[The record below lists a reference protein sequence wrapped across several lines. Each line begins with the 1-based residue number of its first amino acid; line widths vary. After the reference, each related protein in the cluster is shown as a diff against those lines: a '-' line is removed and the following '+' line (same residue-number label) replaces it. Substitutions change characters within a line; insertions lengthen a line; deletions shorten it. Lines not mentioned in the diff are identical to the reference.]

1 MRMFELKVNKK
12 QKLVIHCQASRR
24 ILDEELTARLAF
36 QTRAFA
42 SHHSSLSSDTESTS
56 NSTYERIFPLCADYQ
71 EPSRLIRRLPE
82 FAQLNKD
89 LGEIDKQ
96 QTFDGQNVAN
106 SFLKTYI
113 QYITSGP
120 GSSSRAV
127 ATSASES
134 APHYAEADI
143 ISLQESSDG
152 STHSIN
158 GVDINLFTGADSSMP
173 EFPRQKLTF
182 KEKLGEGQFGEVH
195 SVWFFAAINFVILR
209 LDTMFLHPG
218 LPDLFS

>member
-1 MRMFELKVNKK
+1 M
-12 QKLVIHCQASRR
+12 HPQASRR

-42 SHHSSLSSDTESTS
+42 SHHSSLSSDAESTS

-89 LGEIDKQ
+89 LGEISSESLMARMS
-96 QTFDGQNVAN
+96 GIA
-106 SFLKTYI
+106 FLKKKI
-113 QYITSGP
+113 LSSGP
-120 GSSSRAV
+120 STSSRAV
-127 ATSASES
+127 ATTASES

-152 STHSIN
+152 STHSIT
-158 GVDINLFTGADSSMP
+158 GVDINLFTGADSSMQ

-195 SVWFFAAINFVILR
+195 SVLSLLLIL
-209 LDTMFLHPG
+209 
-218 LPDLFS
+218 